1 MIKQMNF
8 SPPAVPGPT
17 AVALGF
23 FDGLHLAHQQV
34 IGRAVR
40 AVGLVPAVFT
50 FQTDSTAPASK
61 RAGLLMEEW
70 QKEELLGR
78 MGVRVLWSPCFYQF
92 AHLSPENFVKQVLVS
107 GFQARLV
114 CCGYNYT
121 FGKGGSAGPKELSDL
136 CEKAGVQCETLPA
149 VERLGSPVSS
159 SRIRQ
164 AIGEGDM
171 KQATALLGRPFTL
184 EERVETGRQ
193 LGRRLRFPTINQ
205 RLPDGFVQPRFGVY
219 ASETVVNGI
228 CYPSITNVG
237 RKPTVGSDV
246 ILAET
251 HLLGNH
257 QNLYGLRVPVSLLEF
272 MRPEQKFPSIEMLQA
287 QVLRDIAL
295 RKQMD

>member
-1 MIKQMNF
+1 MIKQMDF
-8 SPPAVPGPT
+8 SPPAVPGLT

-40 AVGLVPAVFT
+40 AVGLAPAVFT
-50 FQTDSTAPASK
+50 FQTDSTAPVSK
-61 RAGLLMEEW
+61 RTGLLMEEW

-78 MGVRVLWSPCFYQF
+78 MGVRVLWSPSFCQF
-92 AHLSPENFVKQVLVS
+92 AHLSPEDFVNQVLVY

-121 FGKGGSAGPKELSDL
+121 FGKGGSAGSEELSCL
-136 CEKAGVQCETLPA
+136 CQKAGIQCETLPA

-171 KQATALLGRPFTL
+171 ELAAALLGRPFTL
-184 EERVETGRQ
+184 EERVETGHQ
-193 LGRRLRFPTINQ
+193 LGRRLFFPTINQ
-205 RLPDGFVQPRFGVY
+205 RFPDRFVQPRFGVY
-219 ASETVVNGI
+219 ASETVINGI
-228 CYPSITNVG
+228 RYPSITNVG
-237 RKPTVGSDV
+237 RRPTVGSDAV
-246 ILAET
+246 LAET
-251 HLLGNH
+251 HLLGTH
-257 QNLYGLRVPVSLLEF
+257 QNLYGLRVPVSLLRF
-272 MRPEQKFPSIEMLQA
+272 MRPEQKFPSVEELQA
-287 QVLRDIAL
+287 QVLWDIEL